1 VTVNDGKREVTAP
14 HLGVD
19 ADGDAVAVW
28 FETDYGVVANR
39 FLAGAA
45 TWGSPVVLQAHTT
58 GVAAFPEPTVG
69 VDAKGNAVATWVQP
83 VGSPPRPHLFAAHLS
98 SAGGTWTAPIDLLA
112 DANATPYAAETQV
125 SVNAKGE
132 AILVWHQQTD
142 MPLATGIWARVY
154 R

>member
-1 VTVNDGKREVTAP
+1 M
-14 HLGVD
+14 
-19 ADGDAVAVW
+19 
-28 FETDYGVVANR
+28 
-39 FLAGAA
+39 
-45 TWGSPVVLQAHTT
+45 
-58 GVAAFPEPTVG
+58 G

-98 SAGGTWTAPIDLLA
+98 SAGGTWTAPINLLA

-142 MPLATGIWARVY
+142 MPFATGIWARAY